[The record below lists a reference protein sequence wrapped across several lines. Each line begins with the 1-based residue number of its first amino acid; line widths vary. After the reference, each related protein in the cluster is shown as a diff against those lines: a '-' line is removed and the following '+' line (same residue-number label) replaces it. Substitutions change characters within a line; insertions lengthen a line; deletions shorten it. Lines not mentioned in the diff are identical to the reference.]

1 MSETS
6 ALNREAEAAQS
17 LLANLRDIIGDDEQ
31 ATVDAIEGETN
42 LLETITAVVHRINE
56 IAAHKDGI
64 KDYVGRVKSR
74 LERLERQEELM
85 RTALL
90 SAMATAGL
98 KKLELPTATITMKA
112 TAPSAVIT
120 DEANIP
126 ASFWK
131 PQDPKLDKK
140 AILDS
145 LKSKQDVPGAV
156 LSNGPPTLQIRNS

>member
-1 MSETS
+1 MTDVI
-6 ALNREAEAAQS
+6 ALSREADAAQS

-31 ATVDAIEGETN
+31 AATDAIEGETN
-42 LLETITAVVHRINE
+42 LIETITAVVHRINE

-98 KKLELPTATITMKA
+98 KKLELPTATITLKA
-112 TAPSAVIT
+112 TPPSATIIS
-120 DEANIP
+120 EADIP
-126 ASFWK
+126 PQFWK
-131 PQDPKLDKK
+131 PQEPKLDKK
-140 AILDS
+140 AVLDA
-145 LKSKQDVPGAV
+145 LKAKQDVPGAM
-156 LSNGPPTLQIRNS
+156 LSNGGETLQIRNS